1 MAKLL
6 ADYRTKLD
14 QVLEDAASILDQP
27 KKDAAIQEAV
37 IWHSRHEPQVKLQD
51 LSGNGTTVEFAVPS
65 DWIDGGSAIRRI
77 EYPQGK
83 RPPEYADK
91 DEYRIYRTPTGLVIQ
106 FDTAPASGKT
116 ARVSYTTAHVVSLTV
131 GTIPDHRFDAVCNLA
146 AMVACQWLA
155 NRFSQQGDSTI
166 GADSVDH
173 KSKAAEYASRAR
185 DLKRAYMDAIGIT
198 DMAGSPAASVN
209 EDWDQVYPWGWDRL
223 THRRRG
229 LDA

>member
-14 QVLEDAASILDQP
+14 QVLQDAASILDQP

-37 IWHSRHEPQVKLQD
+37 VWHSRNEPQVKLQD

-77 EYPQGK
+77 ESPQGK
-83 RPPEYADK
+83 RPPEYLDK
-91 DEYRIYRTPTGLVIQ
+91 DEYRLYRKPTGLVIQ
-106 FDTAPASGKT
+106 FDTAPANATT
-116 ARVSYTTAHVVSLTV
+116 ARVSYTTLHVVSLTV
-131 GTIPDHRFDAVCNLA
+131 GTIPDHRVDAACNLA
-146 AMVACQWLA
+146 AMIACQWLA

-173 KSKAAEYASRAR
+173 KSKAAEYSSRAR
-185 DLKRAYMDAIGIT
+185 DLKKMYLDALGIK
-198 DMAGSPAASVN
+198 DLAGPPAASVN
-209 EDWDQVYPWGWDRL
+209 EDWDQGYPWGEDRL

-229 LDA
+229 WDA